1 MSWRVEVQRS
11 AEKELAKVPT
21 EARTRI
27 TAVLLAMID
36 DPFPRGF
43 KKLQGSEGYRIRV
56 GQYRLLYRV
65 DSAARFVWVGAIGH
79 RKDVYR

>member
-11 AEKELAKVPT
+11 AEKELANLSSQARERIT
-21 EARTRI
+21 EALR
-27 TAVLLAMID
+27 AMAK

-43 KKLQGSEGYRIRV
+43 VKLKGSDGYRIRV
-56 GQYRLLYRV
+56 GNYRVLYRV
-65 DSAARFVWVGAIGH
+65 DRAAGLVRVGVVGH